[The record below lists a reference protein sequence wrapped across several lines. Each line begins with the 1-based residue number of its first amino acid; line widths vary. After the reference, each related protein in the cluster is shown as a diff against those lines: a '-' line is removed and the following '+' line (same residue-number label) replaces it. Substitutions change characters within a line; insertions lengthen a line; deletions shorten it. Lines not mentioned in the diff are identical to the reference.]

1 MGGQRAL
8 RSRARGGGPAGGVHR
23 RPDGLGRRRADDPD
37 PARGLLGGQDLLPG
51 QGRGHPPGAGG
62 DPAGLRAQAARP
74 RHAAARGGDGRG
86 RAAGGAAVG
95 RAGRHQPAPPRLVR
109 GQCEPAHG
117 RRGAVGGGALRDRLR
132 RRSGLLRLAPAE
144 ADRPGALPVA
154 GGYTGPRLAVLFQQA
169 ARAATSEARGPVAS
183 FRQARSSNPVR
194 RQPVRSTVEPV
205 EATKVKINVVVDP
218 DELGPAIERTARRLG
233 RELKVPGFRKGKV
246 PRQVL
251 EARIGRETL
260 IAEAIEHEVDLPDY
274 RGIQV
279 ERPKLEVT
287 DEHVDTQLDQLRERF
302 AQLEVIGRPLA
313 KGDYAQIDLRATRHT
328 QEIPEL
334 TRTDFLY
341 EVGSGTV
348 VPELDPQLEGSRK
361 GDILKFNAT
370 LPESAGEQLGGQ
382 EVTFTVL
389 VKEAKA
395 KILPKLDDDFAQ
407 EASEFDTL
415 DELRSHLRERLE
427 EGAEAQNR
435 SETETSVLGK
445 YLDEV
450 DVPLPESLVNDEL
463 QFRASRFVQQLNMI
477 GIPLD
482 QYLQGAETTQEQL
495 EADLRA
501 QAERAVKVQLVLEAI
516 AEAEGMDADD
526 EEIEAE
532 ILRQAQRIGRDPQD
546 VRKALGQRGSG
557 PIRGDILRTKA
568 LAYLV
573 EHAQVS
579 DL

>member
-1 MGGQRAL
+1 
-8 RSRARGGGPAGGVHR
+8 
-23 RPDGLGRRRADDPD
+23 
-37 PARGLLGGQDLLPG
+37 
-51 QGRGHPPGAGG
+51 
-62 DPAGLRAQAARP
+62 
-74 RHAAARGGDGRG
+74 
-86 RAAGGAAVG
+86 
-95 RAGRHQPAPPRLVR
+95 
-109 GQCEPAHG
+109 
-117 RRGAVGGGALRDRLR
+117 
-132 RRSGLLRLAPAE
+132 
-144 ADRPGALPVA
+144 
-154 GGYTGPRLAVLFQQA
+154 
-169 ARAATSEARGPVAS
+169 
-183 FRQARSSNPVR
+183 
-194 RQPVRSTVEPV
+194 VRSTVEPV
-205 EATKVKINVVVDP
+205 EPTKVKINVVVDP

-233 RELKVPGFRKGKV
+233 REVKVPGFRKGKV

-260 IAEAIEHEVDLPDY
+260 IAEAIEHEAVPEFYAKAVEEHGVEPLSRAKVSPPDHQDGQPLEFSATVEVKPEIDLPDY
-274 RGIQV
+274 HGVQV

-313 KGDYAQIDLRATRHT
+313 KGDYAQIDVRATRHT

-348 VPELDPQLEGSRK
+348 VPELDEQLEGARK

-370 LPESAGEQLGGQ
+370 LPESAGEQFAGQ

-415 DELRSHLRERLE
+415 DELRSGLRERLE
-427 EGAEAQNR
+427 EGAESQNR

-482 QYLQGAETTQEQL
+482 QYLQSAETTQEQL

-501 QAERAVKVQLVLEAI
+501 QAERAVKAQLVLEAV
-516 AEAEGMDADD
+516 AAAEGMDASD

-532 ILRQAQRIGRDPQD
+532 IQRQAQRIGRDPQD
-546 VRKALGQRGSG
+546 VRKALGSRGSS
-557 PIRGDILRTKA
+557 PIRGDILRSKA

-573 EHAQVS
+573 EHADIRDS
-579 DL
+579 DGEGEAASETADGDQNAPKE